1 MKSDKSLEQ
10 RLFHAYQHGYRLTL
24 SADEVVSLVH
34 DDAIATRI
42 TNAAA
47 VEAKLDE
54 PGGDSVGMPKRE
66 TWAEFKKRLK
76 AECQ

>member
-1 MKSDKSLEQ
+1 MTKSIEQ
-10 RLFHAYQHGYRLTL
+10 KLFHAYQHGYQVTLTA
-24 SADEVVSLVH
+24 ADVVALVG

-54 PGGDSVGMPKRE
+54 PGADSVGMPKRE
-66 TWAEFKKRLK
+66 TWAAFKKRLRI
-76 AECQ
+76 ECQ